1 VLDGLWFKVDSLCLM
16 VYGLWFMVYG
26 LLAIGFMAQSS
37 GRKVQG
43 FELIRGKGKP

>member
-1 VLDGLWFKVDSLCLM
+1 M

-26 LLAIGFMAQSS
+26 LWFMVNGLLANWFMAQSS